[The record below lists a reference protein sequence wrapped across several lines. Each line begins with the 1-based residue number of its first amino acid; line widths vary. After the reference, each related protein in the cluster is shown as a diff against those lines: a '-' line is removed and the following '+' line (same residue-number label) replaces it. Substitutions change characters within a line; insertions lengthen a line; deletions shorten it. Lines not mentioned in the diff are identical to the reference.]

1 MFYMKMK
8 KLLYGLTC
16 LVIAGAFIAC
26 GGNKSKS
33 AAADTPT
40 APTLPEY
47 VVVDQPTVDLSKFKV
62 DKDGYIVLFDGK
74 SLEGWRGYGKD
85 IVPERWTVDD
95 GAIKL
100 NGGGAGESQDG
111 KGGDLL
117 FTYKFKNFEFEF
129 EWKISKG
136 GNSGILYLVQEVQ
149 SKNPATGELEWE
161 HIYVSAPEAQI
172 LDNENH
178 PDAKLGINNNRQSL
192 SLYDMIPANPQNAK
206 PFGEWNK
213 SKIMVYK
220 GTVVHYQNDVNV
232 LEYHLWTPEWT
243 KLLQESKFS
252 PEKWP
257 LAFELLN
264 NCGGPNKEGYIA
276 LQDHGDDVWYR
287 NLRIKILE

>member
-1 MFYMKMK
+1 MK

-16 LVIAGAFIAC
+16 LVIAGVFIAC

-33 AAADTPT
+33 AAADTSTVPT
-40 APTLPEY
+40 VPEY

-85 IVPERWTVDD
+85 IIPERWTVDD

-100 NGGGAGESQDG
+100 SGGGAGESQDG

-136 GNSGILYLVQEVQ
+136 GNSGVLYLVQEVQ

-220 GTVVHYQNDVNV
+220 GTVVHNQNDVNV